1 MDLSVSVVFKSGIPL
16 EFHWAAIS
24 EISDTFPYKFVP
36 LHYADSLVKV
46 AARINQGHSKLF
58 HRRVPI
64 DKLKAILLALVSLK
78 VLAQN
83 GRSACSPNTS
93 RRSSE
98 LLTLFGYSREIS

>member
-1 MDLSVSVVFKSGIPL
+1 MDLSVAFVFKSGIPL
-16 EFHWAAIS
+16 KFYWAAIS
-24 EISDTFPYKFVP
+24 KISDTFPYKFVP
-36 LHYADSLVKV
+36 LYYADSLVKV
-46 AARINQGHSKLF
+46 TARINQGHSKLF

-64 DKLKAILLALVSLK
+64 DKLKAILLSFVSLN
-78 VLAQN
+78 VLAED